1 MIRDFK
7 GKSPRIAASAF
18 VSEAAYVVGDVEI
31 GENSSVWPGA
41 VIRADFGKISI
52 GHNTSIE
59 DNSVIHG
66 TTDVTIGNNN
76 VIGHGAVVH
85 CRRVGNNVLIGN
97 NATVLDNAEIGDYCI
112 IGAGCL
118 IPPNTKISERSVVIG
133 VPGHVKSQLT
143 EEQENELKLGAASYT
158 ELSRNYKERGL

>member
-1 MIRDFK
+1 LIRDFK
-7 GKSPRIAASAF
+7 GKSPKIAASVF

-41 VIRADFGKISI
+41 VIRADFGKTAI

-66 TTDVTIGNNN
+66 ATDVNIGNDNI
-76 VIGHGAVVH
+76 IGHGAVVH

-97 NATVLDNAEIGDYCI
+97 NATILDGSEIDDYCI

-118 IPPNTKISERSVVIG
+118 IPPNTKIPERSVVIG

-143 EEQENELKLGAASYT
+143 EEQQNELKLGAATYT
-158 ELSRNYKERGL
+158 ELSQSYKQRGL

>member
-1 MIRDFK
+1 LIRDFK
-7 GKSPRIAASAF
+7 GKSPKIAASAF
-18 VSEAAYVVGDVEI
+18 VSEAAYIVGDVEI

-41 VIRADFGKISI
+41 VIRADFGKNTI

-66 TTDVTIGNNN
+66 GTDVSIGNNN

-97 NATVLDNAEIGDYCI
+97 NATILDGSEIDDYCI

-118 IPPNTKISERSVVIG
+118 IPPNTKIPERSVVIG

-143 EEQENELKLGAASYT
+143 EEQQNELKLGAATYT
-158 ELSRNYKERGL
+158 ELSQSYKQRGL